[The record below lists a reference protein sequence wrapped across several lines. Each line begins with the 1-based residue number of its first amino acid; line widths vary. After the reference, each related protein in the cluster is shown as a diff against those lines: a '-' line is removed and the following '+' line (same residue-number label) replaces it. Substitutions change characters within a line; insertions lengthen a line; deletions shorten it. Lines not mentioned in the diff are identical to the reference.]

1 MRRILASGALL
12 ILMAALQTVPSTVYA
27 AAVSSD
33 CPVTQPNGV
42 RFFDA
47 DPAGGNHGN
56 RALITSLWPHGTIVF
71 KPGGPGYVLSDGSL
85 SMKLPWWRVQAGK
98 LRVEGR
104 RLDGGSLP
112 LRAEIPSGYG
122 DSGFQATA
130 LIFPRPGCWEVTGRV
145 GDARLRFITLVEKIG
160 DGPIRTHAAPLNQ

>member
-1 MRRILASGALL
+1 MRRIVVAGALL
-12 ILMAALQTVPSTVYA
+12 ILTAAVQAGRSPVHA

-42 RFFDA
+42 RVDS

-56 RALITSLWPHGTIVF
+56 RALVTSLWPQGVIVF

-85 SMKLPWWRVQAGK
+85 SMKFPWWRVQSGK

-122 DSGFQATA
+122 DSGFQASA

-145 GDARLRFITLVEKIG
+145 GEARLRFITLVEKIG
-160 DGPIRTHAAPLNQ
+160 EGPLRTTRPPEGS

>member
-1 MRRILASGALL
+1 MRSRLIAGALL
-12 ILMAALQTVPSTVYA
+12 LVAGATAPLHAA

-42 RFFDA
+42 RYEG
-47 DPAGGNHGN
+47 DPSGGNHGN
-56 RALITSLWPHGTIVF
+56 DSLVTALAPDGAIVF

-85 SMKLPWWRVQAGK
+85 SMKFPWWRVRSGR
-98 LRVEGR
+98 LRIEGR
-104 RLDGGSLP
+104 RLDGGSIP
-112 LRAEIPSGYG
+112 LRAEIPHGYG

-130 LIFPRPGCWEVTGRV
+130 LIFPRPGCWEVTARL

-160 DGPIRTHAAPLNQ
+160 DGPLRSSRAPVGS

>member
-1 MRRILASGALL
+1 MRRIVVAGAL
-12 ILMAALQTVPSTVYA
+12 ILTAAAHSTRSTASA

-33 CPVTQPNGV
+33 CPVTQANGV
-42 RFFDA
+42 RHDA
-47 DPAGGNHGN
+47 EPAGGNHGN

-71 KPGGPGYVLSDGSL
+71 KPGGPGYVLPDGSL
-85 SMKLPWWRVQAGK
+85 SMKFGWWRLRSGK

-104 RLDGGSLP
+104 RIDGGSFP
-112 LRAEIPSGYG
+112 MRAEIPSGYG

-130 LIFPRPGCWEVTGRV
+130 LIFPRPGCWEVTARV

-160 DGPIRTHAAPLNQ
+160 DGPLRTNRPTVVP